1 MVLPWLEA
9 SEVTPTVVQDVAPV
23 KKRRSRVGT
32 NNINMFTKVFRGG
45 QEEFDLSPFNLHF
58 SHLRNSQSL
67 NLKNND
73 DRNRNDIG

>member
-32 NNINMFTKVFRGG
+32 NNNINMFDQVRISRFRRGAMAPLNPG
-45 QEEFDLSPFNLHF
+45 F
-58 SHLRNSQSL
+58 SV
-67 NLKNND
+67 
-73 DRNRNDIG
+73 

>member
-32 NNINMFTKVFRGG
+32 NNNINMFETRSVYQGFGEGAGG
-45 QEEFDLSPFNLHF
+45 V
-58 SHLRNSQSL
+58 
-67 NLKNND
+67 
-73 DRNRNDIG
+73 